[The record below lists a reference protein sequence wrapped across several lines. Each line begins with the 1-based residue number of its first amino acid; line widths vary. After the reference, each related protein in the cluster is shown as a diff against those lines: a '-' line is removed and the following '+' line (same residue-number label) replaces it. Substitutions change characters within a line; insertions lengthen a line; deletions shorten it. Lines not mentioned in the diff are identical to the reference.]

1 VLAVCITLSVCENN
15 LLQSIPHGDDARSL
29 QDAVYIECFLCVCIH
44 IVYCT
49 PYILN
54 ASCVCVYIYVQYIA
68 QNPTRR
74 DTHLRRVL
82 NAVYIECILYM
93 YVYLCNVLHSGLR
106 ADAHHKFEILAREGG
121 VGTEEEHVGATE
133 ATAAEGVRGT
143 EAAARGVGGGEQ
155 EACWVRG
162 LAVSANQQVWGCGCG
177 CGCKYTHTHTHT
189 HTQTHTH
196 THTHMETGGERQGQI

>member
-1 VLAVCITLSVCENN
+1 
-15 LLQSIPHGDDARSL
+15 
-29 QDAVYIECFLCVCIH
+29 
-44 IVYCT
+44 
-49 PYILN
+49 
-54 ASCVCVYIYVQYIA
+54 
-68 QNPTRR
+68 
-74 DTHLRRVL
+74 
-82 NAVYIECILYM
+82 M

-196 THTHMETGGERQGQI
+196 THTHTHTWRQAGRDRGKYEGEDCEATASRGIEKVLVPSSSRGVEGHGRERGREGVCVCVCVCVCSCVSAHTLVYA